1 MPKTVQ
7 AALSTSNANRLES
20 ILGGQGC
27 ESISR
32 TSAIQPGAVSAV
44 AAGVLA
50 GGPVSCGAPVE
61 MITPRLM
68 GRAEVALCIVFAD
81 VADELA
87 YRHERRAFD

>member
-1 MPKTVQ
+1 MPKQIQ
-7 AALSTSNANRLES
+7 AALSTSNANRLEA
-20 ILGGQGC
+20 ILSGQGC

-50 GGPVSCGAPVE
+50 GRPVSCGASVE

-81 VADELA
+81 VL
-87 YRHERRAFD
+87 RLLHE

>member
-1 MPKTVQ
+1 MPKQ
-7 AALSTSNANRLES
+7 IQSALSTSNANRLEA

-50 GGPVSCGAPVE
+50 GQGCGASVE

-87 YRHERRAFD
+87 YRHEREAFD

>member
-1 MPKTVQ
+1 MPKQ
-7 AALSTSNANRLES
+7 IQSALSTSNANRLEA
-20 ILGGQGC
+20 ILSGQGC

-32 TSAIQPGAVSAV
+32 TSAIQPWAVSAV

-50 GGPVSCGAPVE
+50 GRPVSCGASVE

-87 YRHERRAFD
+87 YRLERKAFD

>member
-1 MPKTVQ
+1 MPKQ
-7 AALSTSNANRLES
+7 IQSALSTSNANRLEA

-50 GGPVSCGAPVE
+50 GQGCGASVE